1 MHPIPVGRYASNDNP
16 ANLSLDDPSCHLDQN
31 MAAFLVMDEW

>member
-16 ANLSLDDPSCHLDQN
+16 ANLSLDDPSFHL
-31 MAAFLVMDEW
+31 ASRPE